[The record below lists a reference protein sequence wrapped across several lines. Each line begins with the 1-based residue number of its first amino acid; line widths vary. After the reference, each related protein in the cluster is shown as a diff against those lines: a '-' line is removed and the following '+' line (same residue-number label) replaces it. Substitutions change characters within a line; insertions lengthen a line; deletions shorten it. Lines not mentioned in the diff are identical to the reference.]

1 MFRKLHS
8 APCDNSNVSNNLY
21 SSNLWFLMRLFPE
34 IPPHTDFIIF
44 RLLITTGMISIQR
57 FVRYYRFESHAIF
70 TQLLSFDKSS
80 RPEVFLRKGVLEI
93 FSKFTGEYPCR
104 SAISIK
110 LESNV
115 KSTYN
120 HLESFSPKQLHLK
133 SISNNRSSHQR
144 RSVKKVFLKI
154 AKIHRKSLCKR
165 LFTKVAALM

>member
-70 TQLLSFDKSS
+70 IQLLSFDKSS

-115 KSTYN
+115 KST
-120 HLESFSPKQLHLK
+120 
-133 SISNNRSSHQR
+133 
-144 RSVKKVFLKI
+144 
-154 AKIHRKSLCKR
+154 
-165 LFTKVAALM
+165 